1 VFATYSHFYH
11 MRGEEHSTQCVCRCD
26 DGAGGCM
33 DEDVNERQTPGRDRC
48 AYAYGAP
55 AITTAVYRL

>member
-1 VFATYSHFYH
+1 
-11 MRGEEHSTQCVCRCD
+11 
-26 DGAGGCM
+26 M